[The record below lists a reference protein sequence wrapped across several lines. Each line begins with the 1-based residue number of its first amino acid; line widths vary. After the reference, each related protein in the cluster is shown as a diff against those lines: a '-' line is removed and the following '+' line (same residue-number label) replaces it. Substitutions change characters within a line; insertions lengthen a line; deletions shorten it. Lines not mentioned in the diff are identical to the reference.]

1 MLTKDEIKNIAA
13 LARVGIEEGD
23 IEKYQKDLSA
33 VLDYFRQL
41 EKLDTSDVEPIN
53 HITGMHN
60 VLREDRDDDFGEI
73 GKKSILKNA
82 PETKGGSIKVKSV
95 L

>member
-1 MLTKDEIKNIAA
+1 MLTREEIANIAA
-13 LARVGIEEGD
+13 LARVGIEDDD

-33 VLDYFRQL
+33 VLDYFKEL
-41 EKLDTSDVEPIN
+41 KKLDTENVEPIS

-60 VLREDRDDDFGEI
+60 VLREDRDVDFGNI
-73 GKKSILKNA
+73 GKDAILKNA
-82 PETKGGSIKVKSV
+82 PETKDGSIKVKSV

>member
-1 MLTKDEIKNIAA
+1 MLTREEIANIAA
-13 LARVGIEEGD
+13 LARVGIEDDD

-33 VLDYFRQL
+33 VLDYFKEL
-41 EKLDTSDVEPIN
+41 EKLDTENVEPIS

-60 VLREDRDDDFGEI
+60 VLREDRDVDFGSI
-73 GKKSILKNA
+73 GKEAILKNA
-82 PETKGGSIKVKSV
+82 PETKDGSIKVKSV

>member
-1 MLTKDEIKNIAA
+1 MLSRDEIKNIAA
-13 LARVGIEEGD
+13 LARLGVEEED

-33 VLDYFRQL
+33 VLDYFKEL
-41 EKLDTSDVEPIN
+41 EKLDTENVEPIS

-60 VLREDRDDDFGEI
+60 VLREDRDVDFGNVGREA
-73 GKKSILKNA
+73 ILKNA
-82 PETKGGSIKVKSV
+82 PETKDRSIKVKSV

>member
-1 MLTKDEIKNIAA
+1 MLTGDEIKDIAA
-13 LARVGIEEGD
+13 LARVGIEDND

-33 VLDYFRQL
+33 VLDYFKEL
-41 EKLDTSDVEPIN
+41 EKLDTENVEPIS

-60 VLREDRDDDFGEI
+60 VFREDREVDFGNM
-73 GKKSILKNA
+73 GKDAILKNA
-82 PETKGGSIKVKSV
+82 PETKDRSIKVKSV